1 MTTGML
7 TMKKGSINIGGNF
20 IVDEQGNLTARRGTF
35 AGTLLAAKGTFGG
48 TVQAEDFLDKYGN
61 SMLDMAKEKFTA
73 GYLDL
78 YGLTITNK
86 STGTVTFSVGP
97 TGLIT
102 INGQVTMEAG
112 STINWAQVSNQNI
125 TSNPAYSLANNA
137 YNLADEAYSEAEVAY
152 DRANRAYKLA
162 NSIEFP
168 YYIKNTYIDSTT
180 IRAPIIEGGEFYGSE
195 FNVISDGRYGSFNLH
210 GEYSGR
216 RYHFLTIEY
225 YESDVPYINIYSPDG
240 GYIRIGERG
249 SVIYFNG
256 TVDFSSAKVY
266 GLPTGGKET

>member
-1 MTTGML
+1 
-7 TMKKGSINIGGNF
+7 
-20 IVDEQGNLTARRGTF
+20 
-35 AGTLLAAKGTFGG
+35 
-48 TVQAEDFLDKYGN
+48 
-61 SMLDMAKEKFTA
+61 MLDMAKEKFTA

-86 STGTVTFSVGP
+86 STGVVTFSVGP

-102 INGQVTMEAG
+102 INGQVTMGAG

-137 YNLADEAYSEAEVAY
+137 YNLADEAYSEAELAY

-162 NSIEFP
+162 NSIELP
-168 YYIKNTYIDSTT
+168 SYIKNTYIDSAR
-180 IRAPIIEGGEFYGSE
+180 IQSPVIEGGEFYGSE
-195 FNVISDGRYGSFNLH
+195 FNVIAGGSYGSFNLY
-210 GEYSGR
+210 GPYGNS
-216 RYHFLTIEY
+216 RYHMFAIEY
-225 YESDVPYINIYSPDG
+225 YESDAPYINIYSPCG

-256 TVDFSSAKVY
+256 TVDFSGAKVR
-266 GLPTGGKET
+266 GLPTGGKKT